1 MTLHGRLFHHKKNR
15 FLQSVFERVSVCF
28 PELALTMAVNSNG
41 STEFIESTKL
51 FLSFL
56 FIHLLG
62 FRGFFVVGCRSSPL
76 EAPLLG
82 AFFLPLFIAMT
93 DARRQ
98 QQVSRATTNELRP
111 ARDSCEHGHLSL
123 MNRIKAVYLTRSF
136 LIAYMRVRYS
146 LLHYLL
152 LI

>member
-1 MTLHGRLFHHKKNR
+1 MAG
-15 FLQSVFERVSVCF
+15 FLRRR
-28 PELALTMAVNSNG
+28 
-41 STEFIESTKL
+41 
-51 FLSFL
+51 LSFFTFGSAAL
-56 FIHLLG
+56 
-62 FRGFFVVGCRSSPL
+62 RS
-76 EAPLLG
+76 
-82 AFFLPLFIAMT
+82 FLTSFHRRCHDR

-152 LI
+152 LINPMQLSLLCEKLEL

>member
-1 MTLHGRLFHHKKNR
+1 MSFFTFG
-15 FLQSVFERVSVCF
+15 SA
-28 PELALTMAVNSNG
+28 ALR
-41 STEFIESTKL
+41 
-51 FLSFL
+51 SFL
-56 FIHLLG
+56 FTSFQRRYHD
-62 FRGFFVVGCRSSPL
+62 R
-76 EAPLLG
+76 
-82 AFFLPLFIAMT
+82 

-98 QQVSRATTNELRP
+98 QQVSRATTNESRP

-152 LI
+152 LLLVITSSVVFQFLYITLAVDKMDGIGLSNTVHCEHLPKKVKVTQY